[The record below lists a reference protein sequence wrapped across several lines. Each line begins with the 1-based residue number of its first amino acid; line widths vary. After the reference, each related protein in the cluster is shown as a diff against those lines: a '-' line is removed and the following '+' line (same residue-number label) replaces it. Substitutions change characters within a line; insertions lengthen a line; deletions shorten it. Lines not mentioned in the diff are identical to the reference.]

1 MIMVNGHG
9 EPIEI
14 IEKFDFPFEAA
25 FSHWDAS
32 DGYENNAIYFYPS
45 DSIVS
50 EAVAES
56 NARAKRM
63 LVLDSLAN
71 NTVLLDWRARFLS
84 RDEIDIIFKGPFRET
99 RGYYFRDINVA
110 LLTDITHLSNAYA
123 INMLRELSVILNKLY
138 EEWKNESHK

>member
-1 MIMVNGHG
+1 MTVVDGHG

-14 IEKFDFPFEAA
+14 IEKFDFPFEVA

-50 EAVAES
+50 EAIEKS
-56 NARAKRM
+56 KTRANRM
-63 LVLDSLAN
+63 YVLDSLTN
-71 NTVLLDWRARFLS
+71 NTVLLDWRARYLS
-84 RDEIDIIFKGPFRET
+84 RDEIDIVFKGPFRET

-110 LLTDITHLSNAYA
+110 LFTDITHLSNAYS
-123 INMLRELSVILNKLY
+123 INMLRELSIVLNKLH
-138 EEWKNESHK
+138 EEYRNESHK